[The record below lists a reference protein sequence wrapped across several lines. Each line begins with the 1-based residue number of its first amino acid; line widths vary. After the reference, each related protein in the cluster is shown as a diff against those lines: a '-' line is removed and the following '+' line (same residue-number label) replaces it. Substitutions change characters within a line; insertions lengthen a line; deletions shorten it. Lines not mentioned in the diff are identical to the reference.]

1 MYELIEAEKD
11 NEDYLK
17 DKLNKVLYLKMAAI
31 EAKRAKDQ
39 SEEKETEKK
48 LSKSDK
54 KKKELDFE
62 KKWKEQVC
70 STTVV
75 YN

>member
-1 MYELIEAEKD
+1 MYVHTEAERD

-17 DKLNKVLYLKMAAI
+17 DRLNKILFLKMQAI

-48 LSKSDK
+48 PSKSDK

-70 STTVV
+70 SI
-75 YN
+75 YI